1 MKKYLRVWWT
11 FAINSLQIQLMV
23 RWAVVL
29 FLFGKILRFAIFTF
43 FIVILLTKT
52 KVFAGYSLNQ
62 TLFFYLSFNL
72 IDVLAQLLF
81 REVYRFR
88 PAVVNGTFDF
98 YLIKPYNAL
107 FRALTSGP
115 DLLDFITLIPL
126 LGAIIYFIGI
136 LQIGSFLNIVI
147 YILLILAGFLIAT
160 AFHILVLSLA
170 ILTTEIDSAV
180 LLYRDITNMGRFP
193 IDIYK
198 EPLRSF
204 LTFAIP
210 VGIMMTFPTKA
221 LMGVLSSSLIIYS
234 LIFSVAFF
242 YVSILIWRFS
252 LKHYSSASN

>member
-1 MKKYLRVWWT
+1 MRKYLTVWWI
-11 FAINSLQIQLMV
+11 FAINSLQTQLV
-23 RWAVVL
+23 DRWAVVI

-43 FIVILLTKT
+43 FIVVLLTKT
-52 KVFAGYSLNQ
+52 KVFAGYNLNQ

-107 FRALTSGP
+107 FRSLTSGP

-126 LGAIIYFIGI
+126 LGAIIYFMGMLHIASI
-136 LQIGSFLNIVI
+136 FNIII

-170 ILTTEIDSAV
+170 VITTEIDNAV
-180 LLYRDITNMGRFP
+180 LLYRDVTNMGRFP
-193 IDIYK
+193 MDIYR

-210 VGIMMTFPTKA
+210 VGVMMSFPTKA
-221 LMGVLSSSLIIYS
+221 LIGILSPELIIYS
-234 LIFSVAFF
+234 LIFSVTFF
-242 YVSILIWRFS
+242 YVSIRVWKFS
-252 LKHYSSASN
+252 LKHYSSASS

>member
-1 MKKYLRVWWT
+1 M
-11 FAINSLQIQLMV
+11 AI
-23 RWAVVL
+23 
-29 FLFGKILRFAIFTF
+29 FLFGKILRFGIFIF
-43 FIVILLTKT
+43 FIIVLLTKT
-52 KVFAGYSLNQ
+52 EVFAGYTLNQ

-136 LQIGSFLNIVI
+136 LQIGSVLNILI
-147 YILLILAGFLIAT
+147 YILLILAGFIIAT
-160 AFHILVLSLA
+160 SFHILVLSLA
-170 ILTTEIDSAV
+170 ILTTEIDHAV

-193 IDIYK
+193 IDIYR
-198 EPLRSF
+198 EPLRSL
-204 LTFAIP
+204 LTFAVP
-210 VGIMMTFPTKA
+210 VGLMMTYPAKA
-221 LMGVLSSSLIIYS
+221 LFGLLSPLLIIYT
-234 LIFSVAFF
+234 LIFSIAFF
-242 YVSILIWRFS
+242 YFSIKIWTFS
-252 LKHYSSASN
+252 LKNYSSASS